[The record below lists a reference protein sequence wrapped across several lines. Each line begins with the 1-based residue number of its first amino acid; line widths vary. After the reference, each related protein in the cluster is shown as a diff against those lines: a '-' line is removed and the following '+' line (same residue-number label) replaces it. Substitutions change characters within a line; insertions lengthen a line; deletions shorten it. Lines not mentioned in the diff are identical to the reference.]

1 MLGKENRDDPLIRA
15 LFEPGTGRPA
25 VLMLSATPYELF
37 ATRLEE
43 NRGTEA
49 NREFFDLME
58 FLGGARGADLKASA
72 ERAFAKFGTALLA
85 IAKNHNDPDETAR
98 LIAEAS
104 DIRDNIQDMLAPY
117 LSRMEREP
125 TMDDAARTHELE
137 AALARRTF
145 APFVTSPALSSL
157 NTHGSRYRFGCRFPC
172 LPRR

>member
-1 MLGKENRDDPLIRA
+1 MTA
-15 LFEPGTGRPA
+15 GTA
-25 VLMLSATPYELF
+25 VLMLSATPYKLF

-72 ERAFAKFGTALLA
+72 EQALAKFGAALLA
-85 IAKNHNDPDETAR
+85 IAKNHNDPDETVR

-104 DIRDNIQDMLAPY
+104 VIRDNIQDMLVPY

-125 TMDDAARTHELE
+125 TTDDTTRTHE
-137 AALARRTF
+137 RRR
-145 APFVTSPALSSL
+145 A
-157 NTHGSRYRFGCRFPC
+157 
-172 LPRR
+172 